1 MFLKKRSTMRLKV
14 LTFLMIDQSEI
25 AKPQNR
31 GRLITFYQI
40 FVTLGFCAAFWLGY
54 ATFKLNSDR
63 TWRIPV
69 GLQLVAGL
77 VMIAGLYFIP
87 ESPRWLIYRDRNT
100 EALEILAKLRSK
112 GNINDV
118 EVQMEFT
125 GIVQD
130 VSFDKMAYQQRF
142 LSLLRKGNDNNRRRT
157 LLGMGIHTFT
167 QLSGINALL

>member
-1 MFLKKRSTMRLKV
+1 M
-14 LTFLMIDQSEI
+14 
-25 AKPQNR
+25 
-31 GRLITFYQI
+31 ITFYQV
-40 FVTLGFCAAFWLGY
+40 FVTLGFCVAFWLGY
-54 ATFKLNSDR
+54 GTFRLDNDKA
-63 TWRIPV
+63 WKVPV
-69 GLQLVAGL
+69 GLQLVAGTL
-77 VMIAGLYFIP
+77 MIIGLYFIP

-100 EALEILAKLRSK
+100 EALEILAQLRSK

-130 VSFDKMAYQQRF
+130 VSYDKLAYKQRF

-157 LLGMGIHTFT
+157 LLGMGIHIFT